1 MFKKIVFGFL
11 SKAGFKGILE
21 VDYKGERKTFG
32 KPVADNGKSN
42 VAKANMRILSN
53 AFFRRVSLYGEV
65 GFGESYFLGEFE
77 TDDIKNLLRYFMQN
91 QDVLPGFGSNKTSAF
106 YINWANRIMRFA
118 HWLKKN
124 TKVGSKKNIKAH
136 YDVSN
141 DFYELWL
148 DSTMTYSSALFKNG
162 EDLRT
167 AQENKYR
174 SICQKSELKPSDHV
188 LEIGCGWGGF
198 SIFAAKN
205 YGCNL
210 TITTISDEQ
219 FDFAQNRINSEGLAD
234 KITLI
239 KKDYRDLEGEF
250 DKIVSIE
257 MMEALGHE
265 YVPVFMKKC
274 DSLLKPGGLLCVQC
288 IMYPDEHYEEY
299 LARTDYTKKFIFP
312 GGELL
317 ALKNIK
323 ANTESLRMQVV
334 SVERMG
340 HSYAKTLN
348 NWAQNFVAKKDE
360 IIKLGFDEN
369 FYRKWL
375 YYFIFCEVGF
385 EADYVDVAQIL
396 IKK

>member
-1 MFKKIVFGFL
+1 MFKKIVFAFL
-11 SKAGFKGILE
+11 SKKGFKGILE
-21 VDYKGERKTFG
+21 VDYRGEKLTFG
-32 KPVADNGKSN
+32 SAVAGNAGLYTEKADMKIKSD
-42 VAKANMRILSN
+42 
-53 AFFRRVSLYGEV
+53 AFFRRVSFYGET

-77 TDDIKNLLRYFMQN
+77 TSDIKNLLLFFIQN
-91 QDVLPGFGSNKTSAF
+91 QKVLPGFGANKSTVF
-106 YINWANRIMRFA
+106 YINWANFLLRFL
-118 HWLKKN
+118 HSLNKN
-124 TKVGSKKNIKAH
+124 TKIGSKRNIKAH

-141 DFYELWL
+141 DFYKLWL
-148 DSTMTYSSALFKNG
+148 DPTMTYSCALFKDTD
-162 EDLRT
+162 DLQT

-174 SICQKSELKPSDHV
+174 SICEKSDLKPDDEV

-205 YGCNL
+205 YGCKL

-219 FDFAQNRINSEGLAD
+219 YDYAQEKIRQEGLSH
-234 KITLI
+234 KITLL
-239 KKDYRDLEGEF
+239 KKDYRDLEGKF

-274 DSLLKPGGLLCVQC
+274 ESMLKPGGALCVQC
-288 IMYPDEHYEEY
+288 ILYPDEHYQEY

-317 ALKNIK
+317 SLKEVKNS
-323 ANTESLRMQVV
+323 AASLNMETV
-334 SVERMG
+334 SVMRMG
-340 HSYAKTLN
+340 QSYAKTLN
-348 NWAQNFVAKKDE
+348 HWRKNFLANKE
-360 IIKLGFDEN
+360 RIMKLGFDED
-369 FYRKWL
+369 FFRKWS
-375 YYFIFCEVGF
+375 YYFVFCEVGF